1 MRLIGGFFKKYWY
14 IAILGATFMM
24 GEVFMD
30 LFQPRLMAKIV
41 DRGILGLGNNGVSDP
56 GYVLKTGIVMI
67 LTVLLGGCC
76 GMSSGVCAN
85 ISGQRYGNGIR
96 KKCYENIMH
105 FSFQQTDAFSTGS
118 LITRITND
126 VNQLQQMCMQ
136 LIRGAVRCTMLFLGG
151 SVALLTLD
159 LSFGVI
165 AAIAMPFILIDIVF
179 VLMRSNPLFI
189 LLQNKLDRLN
199 GIMQEDVGGI
209 RVVKAFVQEK
219 AEEERFGEA
228 NKDLVST
235 QYRVELLLSF
245 MRPVMNIILN
255 AAVVGIIYVGGIK
268 VADNTV
274 APGVVMAAITYISQ
288 ILNGMMMMAMTFQ
301 TLSRGLVSA
310 KRLEEVLQTRPAIV
324 SGEKTG
330 EDTETKGLVEFRH
343 VDFAYPDTGAKIL
356 HDLNFEIR
364 PGETFAIIGATGS
377 GKTTLASLI
386 PRFYEVT
393 GGQVL
398 VDGIDVKE
406 YDLSA
411 LREKVTTCLQKSELF
426 SATIRENIDVQ
437 AERHSLNP
445 EENKEPD
452 PKREAE
458 IKKAAA
464 DAQAESFI
472 LNQPD
477 GYDTKVAERGMSL
490 SGGQRQRISIARA
503 LLRHSEI
510 MIFDDSTSALDLS
523 TEAKLYEA
531 LKSGYGDVTKIII
544 AQRIASV
551 KDADRILVLERGRVA
566 GLGSHEELLA
576 SSEIYR
582 AICDSQL
589 KNDKNEN
596 RKGA

>member
-14 IAILGATFMM
+14 IAILGAAFMM

-76 GMSSGVCAN
+76 GMSSGICAN

-179 VLMRSNPLFI
+179 VLFKSNPLFV
-189 LLQNKLDRLN
+189 LLQKKLDRLN

-228 NKDLVST
+228 NKDLVTT

-268 VADNTV
+268 VADNSV

-330 EDTETKGLVEFRH
+330 KETETKGLVEFRH

-356 HDLNFEIR
+356 HDLTFDIT

-393 GGQVL
+393 AGQVL

-426 SATIRENIDVQ
+426 SASIRENIDVQ
-437 AERHSLNP
+437 AERHSLHP
-445 EENKEPD
+445 EEDDRKRD
-452 PKREAE
+452 QKREAE
-458 IKKAAA
+458 IRKAAA

-477 GYDTKVAERGMSL
+477 GFDTKVAERGMSL

-523 TEAKLYEA
+523 TEARLYDA
-531 LKSGYGDVTKIII
+531 LKNGYGDVTKIII

-576 SSEIYR
+576 SNDIYR

-589 KNDKNEN
+589 KNEN
-596 RKGA
+596 KKGA